1 MGDDRAFHRTSSCC
15 LNAGRIQ
22 LLLNVY
28 RDGIKSVDAWAN
40 IERLTQSAL
49 QCQFIRKAIWSK
61 FQTRH

>member
-1 MGDDRAFHRTSSCC
+1 MGDDCALHRTSSCC

-22 LLLNVY
+22 LLFNVY
-28 RDGIKSVDAWAN
+28 RVGIESIDAWAKM
-40 IERLTQSAL
+40 RLTQSAL